1 MDINLLLEGDVL
13 ATKPSLLPPNSSQLI
28 HLVQL
33 HTAPYSINTFTMA
46 VESKFDPKD
55 MVFRHLGPT
64 GLKVSVFS
72 LGFVMSA
79 S

>member
-1 MDINLLLEGDVL
+1 
-13 ATKPSLLPPNSSQLI
+13 
-28 HLVQL
+28 
-33 HTAPYSINTFTMA
+33 MA

-72 LGFVMSA
+72 LGYVMPFPEFNRVPQLTRLFQWLVDLRWYPKG
-79 S
+79 

>member
-1 MDINLLLEGDVL
+1 
-13 ATKPSLLPPNSSQLI
+13 
-28 HLVQL
+28 
-33 HTAPYSINTFTMA
+33 MA

-72 LGFVMSA
+72 LGYVMPFAQMNQVPQLIRSFTVVG
-79 S
+79 

>member
-1 MDINLLLEGDVL
+1 
-13 ATKPSLLPPNSSQLI
+13 
-28 HLVQL
+28 
-33 HTAPYSINTFTMA
+33 MA

-72 LGFVMSA
+72 LGFVMRA

>member
-1 MDINLLLEGDVL
+1 M
-13 ATKPSLLPPNSSQLI
+13 A
-28 HLVQL
+28 
-33 HTAPYSINTFTMA
+33 A

-72 LGFVMSA
+72 LGYVMCPA
-79 S
+79 QLLRVP